1 MDTRHQE
8 LYLAQPKS
16 NMDSVDRTT
25 LFMLEITSI
34 SNRRKDKVLKN
45 DEIKVQG
52 AKNKTIDVQKLRATI
67 ICSSPWLLR
76 LYIRDS
82 RCLRKL
88 GEGWVWR
95 EHVIYKEGEMDGCT
109 VNST

>member
-8 LYLAQPKS
+8 LYLAQSKS

-45 DEIKVQG
+45 AEIKVQG
-52 AKNKTIDVQKLRATI
+52 AKNKPLMYKTPRYHYFARLRDFWECISVILDVYV
-67 ICSSPWLLR
+67 S
-76 LYIRDS
+76 
-82 RCLRKL
+82 
-88 GEGWVWR
+88 
-95 EHVIYKEGEMDGCT
+95 
-109 VNST
+109 

>member
-8 LYLAQPKS
+8 LYLSQSKS

-45 DEIKVQG
+45 AEIKVQG
-52 AKNKTIDVQKLRATI
+52 AKNKTIDVQKRRAI
-67 ICSSPWLLR
+67 IILLVSVTSETVHPWF
-76 LYIRDS
+76 
-82 RCLRKL
+82 
-88 GEGWVWR
+88 
-95 EHVIYKEGEMDGCT
+95 
-109 VNST
+109 

>member
-8 LYLAQPKS
+8 LYLAQLKS

-52 AKNKTIDVQKLRATI
+52 AKNKTIDVQILRATI
-67 ICSSPWLLR
+67 ILLV
-76 LYIRDS
+76 S
-82 RCLRKL
+82 VTS
-88 GEGWVWR
+88 E
-95 EHVIYKEGEMDGCT
+95 T
-109 VNST
+109 VYP

>member
-52 AKNKTIDVQKLRATI
+52 AKNKTIDVQILRATI
-67 ICSSPWLLR
+67 ILLVSVTSETVYPWF
-76 LYIRDS
+76 
-82 RCLRKL
+82 
-88 GEGWVWR
+88 
-95 EHVIYKEGEMDGCT
+95 
-109 VNST
+109 

>member
-1 MDTRHQE
+1 
-8 LYLAQPKS
+8 
-16 NMDSVDRTT
+16 
-25 LFMLEITSI
+25 MLEITSI

-45 DEIKVQG
+45 AEIKVQG
-52 AKNKTIDVQKLRATI
+52 AKNKPLMYKNAALPLF
-67 ICSSPWLLR
+67 CSSPWLLR
-76 LYIRDS
+76 VYIRDS

-95 EHVIYKEGEMDGCT
+95 EHVIYKEGEMDGYT